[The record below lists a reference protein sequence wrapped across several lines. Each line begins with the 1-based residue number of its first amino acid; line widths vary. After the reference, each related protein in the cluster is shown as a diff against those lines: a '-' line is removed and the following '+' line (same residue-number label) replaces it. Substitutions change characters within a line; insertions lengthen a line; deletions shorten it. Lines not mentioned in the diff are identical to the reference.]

1 MSEEPLSTAAAERHR
16 RQADTGR
23 AGIVLAGGRSA
34 RFPTVDKA
42 VAPLDG
48 NPLLWHAVSSVAPT
62 ADELIVNCRRDQRE
76 QFAEALDGFE
86 VRFAV
91 DRIPDRGPLVGLRT
105 ALAETSATYAA
116 VLPCDMPLVPAAFI
130 DFLFS
135 RARNRTGA
143 VARFEGRIQPLP
155 AVVHVRAAAA
165 ACREAEASG
174 ADRLDAFVSAVDPH
188 TVPERVVRAHVD
200 PAAFHNIN
208 THDDLAQARDST
220 ASRHH

>member
-1 MSEEPLSTAAAERHR
+1 MSETLLADAFESRSLRAA
-16 RQADTGR
+16 G
-23 AGIVLAGGRSA
+23 
-34 RFPTVDKA
+34 A
-42 VAPLDG
+42 VALGTLDES
-48 NPLLWHAVSSVAPT
+48 PVDVEP
-62 ADELIVNCRRDQRE
+62 IRRGSRK
-76 QFAEALDGFE
+76 
-86 VRFAV
+86 
-91 DRIPDRGPLVGLRT
+91 RT
-105 ALAETSATYAA
+105 
-116 VLPCDMPLVPAAFI
+116 
-130 DFLFS
+130 
-135 RARNRTGA
+135 A